1 MDGHCAAAHAGGVI
15 CTSSYENKMSV
26 LEKITNNGQSIWR
39 QGKPIWFFAS
49 ITLGAIL
56 IILALISLLGLIEA
70 SAIKSLLGAAVSFG
84 IAYIFKNGKTK
95 DI

>member
-1 MDGHCAAAHAGGVI
+1 MQLIKTVI

-26 LEKITNNGQSIWR
+26 LEKITGNGQSIWK
-39 QGKPIWFFAS
+39 QGKLIWFFAG
-49 ITLGAIL
+49 ITLGSIL
-56 IILALISLLGLIEA
+56 VILALISLLGLIEA
-70 SAIKSLLGAAVSFG
+70 SAIKSLLGAAVLFG